1 MISVNNNPAIKSL
14 GLVDYTSTHRAMKS
28 FTDQRNAQT
37 QDEIWLLE
45 HEPVFT
51 LGRNANRANFIAP
64 HQIQVIQSDRGGDV
78 TYHGPG
84 QCIVY
89 CLLDLKRLQL
99 GVKALVAFMEESVI
113 QLLSDLNIQA
123 ERKPSAPGVYVEG
136 QKIASLGLRVRKG
149 CSYHGIAINV
159 DMDLTPFNYIH
170 PCGLKQMQVTQL
182 SNLGIQSSCDQV
194 ASGLTEN
201 IIGQIYK

>member
-1 MISVNNNPAIKSL
+1 
-14 GLVDYTSTHRAMKS
+14 
-28 FTDQRNAQT
+28 
-37 QDEIWLLE
+37 
-45 HEPVFT
+45 
-51 LGRNANRANFIAP
+51 
-64 HQIQVIQSDRGGDV
+64 
-78 TYHGPG
+78 
-84 QCIVY
+84 
-89 CLLDLKRLQL
+89 
-99 GVKALVAFMEESVI
+99 
-113 QLLSDLNIQA
+113 LLSDLNIQA
-123 ERKPSAPGVYVEG
+123 GRKPSAPGVYVDG